1 MNNWTQTPDTRL
13 QKQNWQ
19 HIGYGFLFRQRVF
32 RALPTQRSRIFTRYF
47 LHPPLQWFHRA
58 EWSTTLKIA
67 PMIPIKYFMFS
78 SVITPTDRTKISL
91 HLPDSKFKRSK
102 LITTVTLQLPL
113 SHSGTL
119 VSCLTHTILPFSPLL
134 LKLNVIHKYILHL
147 LKRILYF
154 KCPYKYIWYFFVFF
168 FSKRKWRYRIPFC
181 IYSSAHQYLKYN
193 GKNNKSKNQ
202 QI

>member
-1 MNNWTQTPDTRL
+1 MVI
-13 QKQNWQ
+13 QNFYQ
-19 HIGYGFLFRQRVF
+19 VF
-32 RALPTQRSRIFTRYF
+32 PASTSS
-47 LHPPLQWFHRA
+47 WFHHA

-91 HLPDSKFKRSK
+91 YLPDSKFKRSK

-119 VSCLTHTILPFSPLL
+119 VSCLTHPILLFSPLL
-134 LKLNVIHKYILHL
+134 LKLNAIHKYILHL
-147 LKRILYF
+147 LKCILYF

-181 IYSSAHQYLKYN
+181 IYSSAHQCLKYN
-193 GKNNKSKNQ
+193 GKNNKSKTQ